1 MWGYTLNNAASNV
14 QALGATAVV
23 HDTLVVKSVDG
34 TATQTIDVTI
44 TGTNDGA
51 TISGTATGTVK
62 EDGTL
67 TATGTLTAADV
78 DTGENHFQAVTA
90 GLAGTYGSFTFNELT
105 GVWGYT
111 LNNARA
117 TSRRSAPPLWCT
129 TPWW

>member
-1 MWGYTLNNAASNV
+1 M
-14 QALGATAVV
+14 

-51 TISGTATGTVK
+51 TISGTATGTVN

-78 DTGENHFQAVTA
+78 DTGENHFQAV
-90 GLAGTYGSFTFNELT
+90 
-105 GVWGYT
+105 
-111 LNNARA
+111 
-117 TSRRSAPPLWCT
+117 RRR
-129 TPWW
+129 